1 MSDPSYNTPVYHRQ
15 GGSVLTVDSSGT
27 LQILAGGSF
36 QSAGGASFGAGAT
49 FGAGAS
55 FTGTVGIGGTFGR
68 WAFGSATL
76 ASGTTMFYTGLSQ
89 VVSVAVTPVTASI
102 NAGTGAGTATG
113 FQVDLSRAANGSVF
127 ALGVTGTAAFTGA
140 GTVVWQAFGL

>member
-1 MSDPSYNTPVYHRQ
+1 MSQYQTPNYAEQ
-15 GGSVLTVDSSGT
+15 GGTRWVIGSGGSLSILSGGS
-27 LQILAGGSF
+27 LQVAGGV
-36 QSAGGASFGAGAT
+36 SFG
-49 FGAGAS
+49 
-55 FTGTVGIGGTFGR
+55 GTIAIGGTSGR

-76 ASGTTMFYTGLSQ
+76 TSGTVMFYTGLSQ
-89 VVSVAVTPVTASI
+89 VISVAVTPVTAGI

-127 ALGVTGTAAFTGA
+127 ALGVSGTVAFGGA